1 MFYRVRNHAVYRKN
15 IKLTEGTPDMTK
27 VRNHAFIGIIRII
40 RRIYIPADLQ
50 QMKFSNTTRMSE
62 LSIKIIKSATNEIS
76 NTNKYLS
83 LNGDII
89 LSFKTFI
96 PGITKNYSLV
106 SYTEIGR
113 HIINQSNNV
122 IYEDRKNQVYG
133 IG

>member
-1 MFYRVRNHAVYRKN
+1 MFYWVRNHAVYRKN

-50 QMKFSNTTRMSE
+50 QMKLATPRVC
-62 LSIKIIKSATNEIS
+62 LSYQLKSSSLKQMKFS

-83 LNGDII
+83 LNEDII

-96 PGITKNYSLV
+96 PGVLY
-106 SYTEIGR
+106 
-113 HIINQSNNV
+113 
-122 IYEDRKNQVYG
+122 
-133 IG
+133 

>member
-1 MFYRVRNHAVYRKN
+1 MQYIRNN
-15 IKLTEGTPDMTK
+15 IKLAEGTPVMTK

-40 RRIYIPADLQ
+40 RRINIPADPK
-50 QMKFSNTTRMSE
+50 QMKFSNTMRMSE

-96 PGITKNYSLV
+96 PGITKNYSFV

>member
-1 MFYRVRNHAVYRKN
+1 MQYIRNN
-15 IKLTEGTPDMTK
+15 IKLAEGTPVMTK

-40 RRIYIPADLQ
+40 RRINIPADPK
-50 QMKFSNTTRMSE
+50 QMKFSNTMRMSE

-96 PGITKNYSLV
+96 PGITKNYSFV
-106 SYTEIGR
+106 SCSLCVCHLLNASYPYVDFAFAICQT
-113 HIINQSNNV
+113 NNA
-122 IYEDRKNQVYG
+122 
-133 IG
+133 